1 MMGHVFAVVN
11 QKGGTGKTT
20 TAVNVA
26 ASLGELGKNVLLVDL
41 DPQGNATSGMG
52 IEKSALGGAAPN
64 AHKSTYD
71 ILINGSRDTEV
82 DHLGHCAIVLEFD
95 EHV

>member
-52 IEKSALGGAAPN
+52 IEKSGLGGAAPN
-64 AHKSTYD
+64 VHKSTYD
-71 ILINGSRDTEV
+71 VLINGAPASA
-82 DHLGHCAIVLEFD
+82 AITATRVPGVSIVPASE
-95 EHV
+95 